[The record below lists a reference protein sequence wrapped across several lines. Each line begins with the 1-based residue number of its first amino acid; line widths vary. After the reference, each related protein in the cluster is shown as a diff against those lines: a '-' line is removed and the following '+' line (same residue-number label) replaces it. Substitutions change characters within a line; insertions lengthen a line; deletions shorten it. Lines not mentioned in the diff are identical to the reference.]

1 MELIKLYLAAMQME
15 ILFDFVIIEY
25 SKYFNVLLK
34 ISTRS
39 ISGYGCFG
47 ADKVFSAV
55 SA

>member
-1 MELIKLYLAAMQME
+1 MQME
-15 ILFDFVIIEY
+15 IRFDFVINEY
-25 SKYFNVLLK
+25 SKDFNVLP
-34 ISTRS
+34 IIVTRS

>member
-1 MELIKLYLAAMQME
+1 MELIKLYLAAMQMD
-15 ILFDFVIIEY
+15 IRFDFVINEY
-25 SKYFNVLLK
+25 NKYFYVLLK
-34 ISTRS
+34 IVTRS